1 MDISNGAEL
10 SDSELGV
17 SVFQTQNSGI
27 VPQQESQEH
36 TTPELENTSSYNPV
50 DGENEIPS
58 DEEDELVIVETQ
70 MVEAAVEFAAASQ
83 AAQQSQHSHR
93 NNKFSK
99 DSQFLVFDDTEM
111 MDIPE
116 DRDPEQAYFEQNA
129 KLDRQNLS
137 GYDIPIG
144 PFESEEYQQNARVD
158 KKVSL
163 LRKIPGVK
171 TAEQVFSASKR
182 LAQSGIGN
190 VTESIMSLAPRT
202 REAAVATRQ
211 VGQYVAGSVL
221 NARQDV
227 TIRVQ
232 ESWWAWPRG
241 INGGVQNIS

>member
-1 MDISNGAEL
+1 MDISNHAKF

-17 SVFQTQNSGI
+17 SVIQTRNLDI

-36 TTPELENTSSYNPV
+36 TTPELENASSYIPTE
-50 DGENEIPS
+50 GENDIPS
-58 DEEDELVIVETQ
+58 EEEDELVIVETQ

-83 AAQQSQHSHR
+83 AAQRSQHSHR
-93 NNKFSK
+93 NTEFSK
-99 DSQFLVFDDTEM
+99 DSLLLVFDDTEM

-116 DRDPEQAYFEQNA
+116 DRDPEQDYLEHNA
-129 KLDRQNLS
+129 KLNRPNLS

-144 PFESEEYQQNARVD
+144 PFESEEYQQDLRVD

-163 LRKIPGVK
+163 FSLIPGVQ

-202 REAAVATRQ
+202 RKAAVATRQ
-211 VGQYVAGSVL
+211 VGQFFADSVL
-221 NARQDV
+221 NAGQDF

-232 ESWWAWPRG
+232 ESWWTWPRG
-241 INGGVQNIS
+241 INGGVRNIS